1 MATTAIYNLP
11 DIMQGDTFKALAF
24 RVLINDAQPPSALDS
39 VAIDFRLNQPTN
51 CQTALQLTNGS
62 GVTITDAAAWEF
74 EIDRIEA
81 MPLDPAYYVYSIK
94 TIAADGTRRN
104 YVKGGINVTLPPTR
118 D

>member
-11 DIMQGDTFKALAF
+11 DIMQGDTLKAQSF
-24 RVLINDAQPPSALDS
+24 RVVINDAEPTSALAS
-39 VAIDFRLNQPTN
+39 VEIDFRQNQRTN
-51 CQTALQLTNGS
+51 CAAALQLTNGS

-74 EIDRIEA
+74 EIDRIQE
-81 MPLDPAYYVYSIK
+81 LDLEPAYYVYSIK

-104 YVKGGINVTLPPTR
+104 YVKGGMNVTLPPTR